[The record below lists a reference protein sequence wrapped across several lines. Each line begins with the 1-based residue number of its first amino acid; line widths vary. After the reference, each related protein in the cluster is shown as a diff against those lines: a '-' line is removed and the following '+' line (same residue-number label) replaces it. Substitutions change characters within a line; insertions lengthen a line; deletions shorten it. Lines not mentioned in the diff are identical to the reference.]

1 MLNISLK
8 TIGQN
13 IDKTRYQSFRVLEE
27 RAVSK
32 VLIRV
37 MTFILVGSVLAMFLP
52 WTQNIRA
59 KGNVTT
65 LSPDDRP
72 QTVQATIGGKIE
84 KWYVTEGSV
93 VNVGDTIVKISEVK
107 EEYMDPNILDNTS
120 NQINAKAGSAMAY
133 EEKAANLTQQLQA
146 LIQGKAV
153 KLQQNQIKVQQ
164 TRLKIE
170 SDSIDLV
177 AAKTKKQIADNQ
189 LARMESLYTEGLKS
203 LTDLEAKRLSVQ
215 EAQAKVV
222 SLQNKVNANRNE
234 LDNLRANIAAI
245 TNEYDDKIA
254 KSKSDRMSA
263 LSAKYDAEASK
274 NKLQSQFNTYETRQD
289 NYYILSP
296 INGTLTEA
304 LQTGIGEIIKGGD
317 GIVRIIPT
325 EYELAVETFIEPM
338 DMPLLRLGQKVRVQ
352 FDGWPAIVFSGWP
365 NSSYGTFGGEVYA
378 INNDISKNGKYRIL
392 IAPDPEDSPWPHEV
406 RVGGGANTLTLLN
419 DVRVG
424 YELWRQLNGFP
435 ADYYKDAKSEEE
447 DVKTKAP
454 LRKVK

>member
-13 IDKTRYQSFRVLEE
+13 IDKTRYKSFQVLEQ
-27 RAVSK
+27 RSVSK
-32 VLIRV
+32 VLIRM
-37 MTFILVGSVLAMFLP
+37 MTVIMIGSVLAMFLP

-84 KWYVTEGSV
+84 KWYVTEGST
-93 VNVGDTIVKISEVK
+93 VNVGDTIVRISEVK

-120 NQINAKAGSAMAY
+120 NQIDAKAGSALAY
-133 EEKAANLTQQLQA
+133 QEKAANLTQQLQA
-146 LIQGKAV
+146 LIQGKVV
-153 KLQQNQIKVQQ
+153 KLQQNEIKVQQ
-164 TRLKIE
+164 TKLKLQ

-177 AAKTKKQIADNQ
+177 AANTKKQIAVNQ

-222 SLQNKVNANRNE
+222 SLENKVNANRNE
-234 LDNLRANIAAI
+234 LDNLKANIDAI

-254 KSKSDRMSA
+254 KSKSERMSA
-263 LSAKYDAEASK
+263 LSASYDAEASK
-274 NKLQSQFNTYETRQD
+274 NKLQSQFNTYETRRD
-289 NYYILSP
+289 NYYITSP

-304 LQTGIGEIIKGGD
+304 LQTGIGEIVKAGD

-365 NSSYGTFGGEVYA
+365 NSSYGTFGGQVFA

-392 IAPDPEDSPWPHEV
+392 IAEDPDDSPWPHEV

-435 ADYYKDAKSEEE
+435 ADYYMDTKSEE
-447 DVKTKAP
+447 DIKTKAP
-454 LRKVK
+454 LRKIK

>member
-1 MLNISLK
+1 MLNISVK

-13 IDKTRYQSFRVLEE
+13 IDTSKYKVFKELEGKS
-27 RAVSK
+27 VSR

-37 MTFILVGSVLAMFLP
+37 MVVLLVGSILAMFLP

-65 LSPDDRP
+65 LSPNDRP
-72 QTVQATIGGKIE
+72 QSVQSTIGGKIE
-84 KWYVTEGSV
+84 EWYVQEGDEV
-93 VNVGDTIVKISEVK
+93 KIGDTIIRISEVK

-120 NQINAKAGSAMAY
+120 NQIDAKVGSAQAY
-133 EEKAANLTQQLQA
+133 ATKADNLTQQLQA
-146 LIQGKAV
+146 LIKGKQV
-153 KLQQNQIKVQQ
+153 KLQQNEIKVQQ
-164 TRLKIE
+164 TILKIE

-177 AAKTKKQIADNQ
+177 AARTKKQIADNQ
-189 LARMESLYTEGLKS
+189 LIRMESLHDEGLKS

-222 SLQNKVNANRNE
+222 SLENKVNANRNE
-234 LDNLRANIAAI
+234 LDNLKANIAAI
-245 TNEYDDKIA
+245 TNEYDNKIA
-254 KSKSDRMSA
+254 KSKSERMSA
-263 LSAKYDAEASK
+263 MSAKYDAEASR
-274 NKLQSQFNTYETRQD
+274 NKLQSQFNTYQTRRN
-289 NYYILSP
+289 NYYITSP

-304 LQTGIGEIIKGGD
+304 MQTGIGEIVKEGD
-317 GIVRIIPT
+317 AIVRIIPQ
-325 EYELAVETFIEPM
+325 EYKLAVETFIEPM
-338 DMPLLRLGQKVRVQ
+338 DMPLLKLGQKVRVQ

-365 NSSYGTFGGEVYA
+365 NSSYGTFGGEVFA
-378 INNDISKNGKYRIL
+378 INNDISKNGKYRIM

-435 ADYYKDAKSEEE
+435 ADYYKNSKVE

>member
-1 MLNISLK
+1 MLNISVK

-13 IDKTRYQSFRVLEE
+13 IDTSKYKVFKELEGKS
-27 RAVSK
+27 VSR

-37 MTFILVGSVLAMFLP
+37 MVVLLVGSILAMFLP

-65 LSPDDRP
+65 LSPNDRP
-72 QTVQATIGGKIE
+72 QSVQSTIGGKIE
-84 KWYVTEGSV
+84 EWYVQEGDEV
-93 VNVGDTIVKISEVK
+93 KIGDTIIRISEVK

-120 NQINAKAGSAMAY
+120 NQIDAKFGSAQAY
-133 EEKAANLTQQLQA
+133 ATKADNLTQQLQA
-146 LIQGKAV
+146 LIKGKQV
-153 KLQQNQIKVQQ
+153 KLQQNEIKVQQ
-164 TRLKIE
+164 TILKIE

-177 AAKTKKQIADNQ
+177 AARTKKQIADNQ
-189 LARMESLYTEGLKS
+189 LIRMESLHDEGLKS

-215 EAQAKVV
+215 EARAKVV
-222 SLQNKVNANRNE
+222 SLENKVNANRNE
-234 LDNLRANIAAI
+234 LDNLKANIAAI
-245 TNEYDDKIA
+245 TNEYDNKIA
-254 KSKSDRMSA
+254 KSKSERMSA
-263 LSAKYDAEASK
+263 MSAKYDAEASR
-274 NKLQSQFNTYETRQD
+274 NKLQSQFNTYQTRRN
-289 NYYILSP
+289 NYYITSP

-304 LQTGIGEIIKGGD
+304 MQTGIGEIVKGGD
-317 GIVRIIPT
+317 AIVRIIPQ
-325 EYELAVETFIEPM
+325 EYKLAVETFIEPM
-338 DMPLLRLGQKVRVQ
+338 DMPLLKLGQKVRVQ

-365 NSSYGTFGGEVYA
+365 NSSYGTFGGEVFA
-378 INNDISKNGKYRIL
+378 INNDISKNGKYRIM

-435 ADYYKDAKSEEE
+435 ADYYKNSKVE